1 MTSDDEDL
9 DADLRPG
16 FLNPVNFEE
25 KEFKYI
31 GVMVWH
37 KRICRFTITMQQLEG
52 IVVDTLQMEPLFVC
66 LRRSLLKKLELPSDY
81 TIYLEVKISTL
92 KEVLKSKEFYE
103 SGVPKNLNG
112 RSLTDN
118 ISLIETVVCI
128 NKLNLLKAEDIKS
141 IMIAF
146 DLLSKHNLTTEV
158 LIQNEFHLD
167 ALNENLRFINRAISP
182 KLVVDWCLRCHHF
195 LDFSSSFHNPN
206 RSKNPL

>member
-16 FLNPVNFEE
+16 FLYPVNFEE

-37 KRICRFTITMQQLEG
+37 RRICRFTVTMQQLEG
-52 IVVDTLQMEPLFVC
+52 IVVDTLQMEPFFVC

-118 ISLIETVVCI
+118 ISLLETVVCI

-158 LIQNEFHLD
+158 FIQNEFHLD